1 MKTRIL
7 AQNDY
12 PKECLNPITG
22 KNEMCVATNLHMM
35 CETLLNYRWTQKEFY
50 EIMRK
55 TLCISQSGY
64 VNSYEKAYYVLSM
77 HRKWWQRSQKREWVF
92 TNDMQAIIKALETRP
107 VILFL
112 GGHAVLATEYIRAR
126 EMFSVV
132 DPYLKP
138 ASNPIILTRPIR
150 RAGFFL

>member
-1 MKTRIL
+1 MKVRIL
-7 AQNDY
+7 AQKDY

-22 KNEMCVATNLHMM
+22 KNEMCVATCVQMM
-35 CETLLNYRWTQKEFY
+35 CESMLNFRWTQKEYY

-55 TLCISQSGY
+55 TLCIGQSGY
-64 VNSYEKAYYVLSM
+64 VNSYEKAYSVLST
-77 HRKWWQRSQKREWVF
+77 HRKWWQRGQKREWVF
-92 TNDMQAIIKALETRP
+92 TNDLAAIIKAVETRP

-112 GGHAVLATEYIRAR
+112 GGHAVLAVEYIRAR

-138 ASNPIILTRPIR
+138 ESNPIILTRPIR